1 MDNITIPIAEHLP
14 NNPPDL
20 GTYVSSIVGVA
31 LSVAALAAF
40 IFLVFGGIQWITAG
54 GDKGKIEEARNRIT
68 NAIIGLAIVAA
79 SWAIFL
85 LVDNFFGIG
94 ITGNGGGGGGTYT
107 ASGIC
112 PCGNGGCASEGQL
125 GQLSS
130 DSDCYQC
137 TSSGWEKVTDPNT
150 SCPAITCGPCQ

>member
-40 IFLVFGGIQWITAG
+40 IFLVLGGIQWITAG

-94 ITGNGGGGGGTYT
+94 ITGKSNNSTYT
-107 ASGIC
+107 ASAIC
-112 PCGNGGCASEGQL
+112 PCGNGGCASIDQR

-130 DSDCYQC
+130 ASDCYRC
-137 TSSGWEKVTDPNT
+137 TASGWVKDSATTN
-150 SCPAITCGPCQ
+150 CPAITCGPCK